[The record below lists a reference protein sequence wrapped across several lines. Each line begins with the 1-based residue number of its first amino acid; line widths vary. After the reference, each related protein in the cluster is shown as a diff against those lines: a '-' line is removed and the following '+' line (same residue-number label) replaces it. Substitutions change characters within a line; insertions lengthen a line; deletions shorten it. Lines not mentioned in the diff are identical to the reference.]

1 MVVWWLNIQK
11 ITFDNYTE
19 QSEFGFFFCGILTI
33 MFNIVFGGGG
43 VEISQQNMTIL
54 YLCANDD
61 F

>member
-1 MVVWWLNIQK
+1 MVVWRLNIQK

-19 QSEFGFFFCGILTI
+19 QSEFVFFCTLTI